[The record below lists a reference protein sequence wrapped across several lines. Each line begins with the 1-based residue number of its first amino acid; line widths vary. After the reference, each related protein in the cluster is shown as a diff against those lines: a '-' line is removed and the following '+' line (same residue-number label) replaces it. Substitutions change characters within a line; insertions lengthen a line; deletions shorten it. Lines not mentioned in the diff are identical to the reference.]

1 MFLTLDGSV
10 STENRCGEALGNKAP
25 RQCPLSAMSSELV
38 SAALP
43 GYLGK
48 GEKQR
53 DIENSGCSW
62 KEPQH
67 QKAQR
72 TGEAIVD
79 CGTVPVTPLKEFK
92 TQQARNIDC

>member
-43 GYLGK
+43 GYL
-48 GEKQR
+48 
-53 DIENSGCSW
+53 
-62 KEPQH
+62 
-67 QKAQR
+67 
-72 TGEAIVD
+72 
-79 CGTVPVTPLKEFK
+79 LKSDAMAK
-92 TQQARNIDC
+92 